1 MSGLDQV
8 LREIILPIRRPF
20 FRFPLEIIVQA
31 PTLAEGE
38 VACAK
43 EVLPP
48 VFLGK
53 VVLPNP
59 TSRARTVD
67 EPALCFINANVG
79 CALFFNIKEEQVSL
93 LELLHLHRLS
103 HQVLVERLPGKG
115 YALLLEHPL
124 REA

>member
-8 LREIILPIRRPF
+8 LRGISLPIRRPF
-20 FRFPLEIIVQA
+20 FRSPLEIIVQA

-53 VVLPNP
+53 VVLTNP

-67 EPALCFINANVG
+67 EPPSRLIDAHVG
-79 CALFFNIKEEQVSL
+79 CSLLFNIEEDQVSL
-93 LELLHLHRLS
+93 LQLLHPHRLA
-103 HQVLVERLPGKG
+103 QLVLIEGLPGKG
-115 YALLLEHPL
+115 YAMLLEHPL